1 MKRLSNKTDIN
12 KGQEVPS
19 INLNLQT
26 KVSQYLVQQGQAKEG
41 GVGEGSKN
49 KYMFFFFS
57 FYKCK
62 IKTTYKLKYANNKNQ
77 AK

>member
-26 KVSQYLVQQGQAKEG
+26 KAAQYLVQQGQAKEG
-41 GVGEGSKN
+41 GVGEAAKTSIR
-49 KYMFFFFS
+49 S
-57 FYKCK
+57 F
-62 IKTTYKLKYANNKNQ
+62 
-77 AK
+77 